1 MIVVVDTNIVFSA
14 ILSSEG
20 KINDLLLNPGLA
32 FHFYT
37 PTFLI
42 EELEKH
48 HEKLKKISGLKD
60 DDIKFLKRT
69 VFNHIDFIDPEII
82 RPESWE
88 KGFDLVKDIDEN
100 DTPFVALCLDINGSL
115 WTGDK
120 KLSNGLKQKGIDWI
134 WTTDE
139 LLAEREK

>member
-1 MIVVVDTNIVFSA
+1 M
-14 ILSSEG
+14 
-20 KINDLLLNPGLA
+20 
-32 FHFYT
+32 
-37 PTFLI
+37 I

-60 DDIKFLKRT
+60 DEIKFLKRT
-69 VFNHIDFIDPEII
+69 VFHHIDFIDPEII

-88 KGFDLVKDIDEN
+88 KGFDLAKDIDEN